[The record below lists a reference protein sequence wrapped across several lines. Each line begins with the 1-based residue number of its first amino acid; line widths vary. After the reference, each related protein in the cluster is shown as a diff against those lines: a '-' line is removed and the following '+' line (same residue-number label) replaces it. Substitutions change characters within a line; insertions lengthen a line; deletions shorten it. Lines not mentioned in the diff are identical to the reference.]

1 MTYCLQDE
9 EEGEGHTLSREQ
21 EGRKEGERHHT
32 EFSQRAKEKVSSR
45 TAACSREGRKEGR
58 GRLL

>member
-9 EEGEGHTLSREQ
+9 EEGEGHTLSQEQ
-21 EGRKEGERHHT
+21 EGRKEGRRKASYGI
-32 EFSQRAKEKVSSR
+32 FSEGKGKSFQPHSSMQ
-45 TAACSREGRKEGR
+45 GRKEGR